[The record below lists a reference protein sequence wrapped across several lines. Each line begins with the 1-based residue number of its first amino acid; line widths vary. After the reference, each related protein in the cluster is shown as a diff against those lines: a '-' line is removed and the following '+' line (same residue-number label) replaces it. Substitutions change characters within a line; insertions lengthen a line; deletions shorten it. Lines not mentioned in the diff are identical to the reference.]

1 VVSFK
6 TPYFVEHLT
15 NPFIKTTIMRN
26 APKKELMTM
35 EEKMKLDPNEIMEN
49 GLTREHNE
57 KIDKDGENFQV
68 WISLI
73 TIGVMIWV
81 IVKSMSI
88 VSSL

>member
-1 VVSFK
+1 MK
-6 TPYFVEHLT
+6 
-15 NPFIKTTIMRN
+15 N

-35 EEKMKLDPNEIMEN
+35 EEKMKLNPNEIMEN